1 MKKTT
6 LFTMLTML
14 LLFVSSN
21 VWADDEPFYTLET
34 VPFTEGTNHT
44 DYNKYFDDEHDGM
57 IWNAPGN
64 QSMDGRWRIGGKSD
78 YVPMSEGLRTCLT
91 HFVEQ
96 HRSFR
101 TIDWHAEAWMDRQ
114 TGERAALSECKG
126 WKDKVKYILCRYTP
140 FLHYYYGV

>member
-1 MKKTT
+1 
-6 LFTMLTML
+6 ML

-64 QSMDGRWRIGGKSD
+64 QSMDGRWRIGGKSTNA
-78 YVPMSEGLRTCLT
+78 SLLT
-91 HFVEQ
+91 
-96 HRSFR
+96 
-101 TIDWHAEAWMDRQ
+101 
-114 TGERAALSECKG
+114 
-126 WKDKVKYILCRYTP
+126 ILVSASHHLWLTA
-140 FLHYYYGV
+140 